1 MKETVISLKKLL
13 IRSKKYLLLFGISFV
28 LGCVAGVLFTTA
40 LSKAAMAESVIK
52 FYFNAFSGGFSPFK
66 FAFSLIIADLCFFA
80 LAYICSFIPIL
91 SVISFAF
98 VFYRGYVVSAVCVLF
113 VRLFGVGG
121 AFLYVFCV
129 LIHNVLV
136 SAAVS
141 SFCSIMLYVTKN
153 CKKSA
158 GKLRK
163 ELAVASILVIVAA
176 VIVEVVILSL
186 LLRPINTTF

>member
-1 MKETVISLKKLL
+1 M
-13 IRSKKYLLLFGISFV
+13 
-28 LGCVAGVLFTTA
+28 
-40 LSKAAMAESVIK
+40 
-52 FYFNAFSGGFSPFK
+52 
-66 FAFSLIIADLCFFA
+66 
-80 LAYICSFIPIL
+80 
-91 SVISFAF
+91 
-98 VFYRGYVVSAVCVLF
+98 FYRGYVVSAVCVLF

-141 SFCSIMLYVTKN
+141 SFCSIMLFVTKN
-153 CKKSA
+153 CEKSS

-163 ELAVASILVIVAA
+163 ELAVASILVIVTA